1 MSLKRKTWLAC
12 RGRSFPLTRRDLI
25 SFPVFWALW
34 AIPQGHT
41 FGMWMWE
48 TALSGCWE
56 SLQSLSREKEP
67 PVCPARSGASAMTA
81 TRSVWRLL
89 RSHASLCLR
98 VRNRS
103 EWEWSLIWMKGSFH
117 SQILSAIHSITHSL
131 PISWRRSFHSSAVC
145 AASLPWGLCLWSNR
159 VIKRD
164 IKFVLKF
171 VLACCHVS
179 LQSFLITLPIWQKIG
194 KANKKHYKLT
204 VIYLLGICWLSV
216 FLSVLFFL

>member
-1 MSLKRKTWLAC
+1 MSMRRKTWRALTC
-12 RGRSFPLTRRDLI
+12 KGSSFLLTWRDLI
-25 SFPVFWALW
+25 GFPVFWALW

-56 SLQSLSREKEP
+56 LLNSLSREKEP
-67 PVCPARSGASAMTA
+67 PVFPARSGASAMTA
-81 TRSVWRLL
+81 TLSVWRLL

-103 EWEWSLIWMKGSFH
+103 EWEWSSIWMKDSFH
-117 SQILSAIHSITHSL
+117 SQILSAIDSITHSR

-145 AASLPWGLCLWSNR
+145 AASLLWGLCLWSSP

-164 IKFVLKF
+164 IKFVL
-171 VLACCHVS
+171 VCCHVS
-179 LQSFLITLPIWQKIG
+179 VCRYYFFLPIWQKIG
-194 KANKKHYKLT
+194 KANRKRYIDWR
-204 VIYLLGICWLSV
+204 VIYLLSKCWLSV
-216 FLSVLFFL
+216 FFRFLFL